1 MFKISSMSETISTA
15 VHSMV
20 LITRNEEGIN
30 SVKIAEQ
37 TGFSKNQISKL
48 AQRLVKDNLLNSV
61 KLFRG

>member
-1 MFKISSMSETISTA
+1 
-15 VHSMV
+15 MV
-20 LITRNEEGIN
+20 LIVRNEEGIN
-30 SVKIAEQ
+30 AVKIAEQ

>member
-1 MFKISSMSETISTA
+1 MSETISTA

-37 TGFSKNQISKL
+37 TGFSKNHISIV
-48 AQRLVKDNLLNSV
+48 AQRLGKDNLLNSV
-61 KLFRG
+61 QQFRGL